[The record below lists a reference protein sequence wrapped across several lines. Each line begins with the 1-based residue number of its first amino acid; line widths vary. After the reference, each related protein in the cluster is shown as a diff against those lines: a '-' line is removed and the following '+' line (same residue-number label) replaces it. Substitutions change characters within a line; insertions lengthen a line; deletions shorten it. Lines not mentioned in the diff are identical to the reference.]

1 MKILELHE
9 KQLDYTKFIKRT
21 AEEKD
26 YDTLIKEPVIGV
38 LNGEIKFIYDY
49 LDWDTKP
56 IVEAFKHIKYTE
68 GQRARGLFSKSRIFG
83 FRPRLAMRRDYCSST
98 SLAYDFPNEHA
109 LICNLAGRIE
119 TIYQKNDPK
128 QYEAHKKITDEKIK
142 KSYRIGGGSVF
153 TSGIINKNNPLKYHY
168 DTGNFKKVFSCMPV
182 FKSGITGGHLAL
194 PEFGIGIELKNNSIF
209 MFDGQ
214 GIMHGVTPIKYD
226 SPLSYRY
233 SIVYYSLK
241 NIWQCL
247 EIDEE
252 VARIRN
258 VKTKREKMR
267 QNMTPEHEKFLR
279 SRFGKQ

>member
-1 MKILELHE
+1 MDAL
-9 KQLDYTKFIKRT
+9 KR
-21 AEEKD
+21 
-26 YDTLIKEPVIGV
+26 
-38 LNGEIKFIYDY
+38 
-49 LDWDTKP
+49 
-56 IVEAFKHIKYTE
+56 IKYTE
-68 GQRARGLFSKSRIFG
+68 GQRARGLVSRSRIFG

-98 SLAYDFPNEHA
+98 SMAHEFPKEHA
-109 LICNLAGRIE
+109 LVCSLAGQIE
-119 TIYQKNDPK
+119 KIYQKNDPK
-128 QYEAHKKITDEKIK
+128 QYEAHKAITEAKIK
-142 KSYRIGGGSVF
+142 KSYKLGGGSVF
-153 TSGIINKNNPLKYHY
+153 TSGIINKNNPLKYHF
-168 DTGNFKKVFSCMPV
+168 DTGNFRKVFSCMPV

-194 PEFGIGIELKNNSIF
+194 PEYGIGIELKNNSIF

-258 VKTKREKMR
+258 VKTKWEKMR
-267 QNMTPEHEKFLR
+267 HNMTDEHKAALR
-279 SRFGKQ
+279 SRYGKQ